1 MRRKLFRAALLAGLT
16 VALASCVKEDFG
28 QPSGGL
34 SGGNDQIAD
43 DITDGET
50 VKGWVRIKLKP
61 EAQPLRVGAFTRGAV
76 ESGNEQLDAIAE
88 ELGVTEI
95 RRVFLDGGKFAERR
109 RRYGLHLW
117 YDLKIDEN
125 MPVTRAEQSI
135 VGLENVQVVQPI
147 YKVRME
153 SYTIL
158 PAESVYQPA
167 LTSARQSATAEELPF
182 NDPDLPKQWHYH
194 NDGSIDRTVPGS
206 DINLF
211 EGWKVAGT
219 YGDPEVIVAV
229 LDYGIQYD
237 HPDLAANMWIN
248 EDEIPGNGEDDD
260 NNGVIDDIYGANFMV
275 NMNGS
280 PDKSPT
286 GNIKPGNHGTHVGGT
301 IAAVNGNGVGGCGV
315 AGGSNTGDGVRLMT
329 LQFQDERGSDNIPM
343 LEAFAYAADNGA
355 VIANC
360 SWTISQTGMA
370 EDTSAALDYFI
381 ENAGTDENGIQTGP
395 MKGGLIVC
403 AAGNT
408 GSEQVYYPAKD
419 PRTVAVAAMTPFYTV
434 ANYSEYGESINVLAP
449 GGANSQDPDNDKSLF
464 VYSTLPNDGYGYM
477 SGTSMAAPHVSGVAA
492 LILSKYKGMG
502 YTAAELRQRLES
514 SVRPM
519 GVEMDP
525 IYTGKIGNGMIDV
538 ALMDL
543 KVPTEGPSAI
553 EGLEAT
559 ATPASVTISFP
570 VPLDA
575 NGMPVVKY
583 NLEYAEVV
591 DGAAGEMVKMTLTN
605 NFAAGEQFVYV
616 FQGKSEA
623 EYTFRIN
630 AVDRYGNETA
640 YVEFSSKTDIYEN
653 HAPQQKLQFAD
664 INVKVDDVEELA
676 DEVRR
681 FILNIY
687 FQEPDVAYG
696 DAITYSYRVS
706 DEEVV
711 AVELQNG
718 VTLQITPLKAGTC
731 VVTVIATD
739 KRGASTEVPI
749 NVTIDAPEVIPP
761 IEEPEV
767 ELRDGLNIYP
777 NPVENEMGLGLQQAG
792 KLIANQ
798 VVQIEWYDMAAR
810 KVMSTSARLDGE
822 GCTTVPEVKKLAP
835 GSYVVRVQ
843 LGNST
848 YTATMMKK

>member
-28 QPSGGL
+28 QTSGSL
-34 SGGNDQIAD
+34 SGGDEQLAD
-43 DITDGET
+43 DLTDGAT

-61 EAQPLRVGAFTRGAV
+61 DAQPLRVGAYTRGAV
-76 ESGNEQLDAIAE
+76 DSGDERIDAIAE

-147 YKVRME
+147 YKVQME

-182 NDPDLPKQWHYH
+182 NDPDLARQWHYH
-194 NDGSIDRTVPGS
+194 NDGSIEGTVPGA

-229 LDYGIQYD
+229 LDFGIQYD

-248 EDEIPGNGEDDD
+248 EDEIPGNGIDDD
-260 NNGVIDDIYGANFMV
+260 GNGVIDDIYGANFMV

-280 PDKSPT
+280 TDKSPT

-301 IAAVNGNGVGGCGV
+301 IAAVNGNGVGCCGV

-329 LQFQDERGSDNIPM
+329 LQFQDERGSDDIPM

-370 EDTSAALDYFI
+370 QDTSDALDYFI

-408 GSEQVYYPAKD
+408 GSDRVYYPAKD
-419 PRTVAVAAMTPFYTV
+419 PRTVAVASLTPFYTV
-434 ANYSEYGESINVLAP
+434 ADYSEYGDSINVLAP
-449 GGANSQDPDNDKSLF
+449 GGANSQTEKNTALF
-464 VYSTLPNDGYGYM
+464 VYSTLPNDNYGYM

-519 GVEMDP
+519 GEDMDP
-525 IYTGKIGNGMIDV
+525 MYSGKIGNGMIDV

-543 KVPTEGPSAI
+543 EVPTEGPNPI
-553 EGLEAT
+553 ENLTAT

-591 DGAAGEMVKMTLTN
+591 DGVAGQMETMTLTN
-605 NFAAGEQFVYV
+605 NFAAGEDFVYV

-630 AVDRYGNETA
+630 AVDRYGNETD

-653 HAPQQKLQFAD
+653 HAPEQKLQFGD
-664 INVKVDDVEELA
+664 INVKVDDLA
-676 DEVRR
+676 DLEDEVRR
-681 FILNIY
+681 FILNVY
-687 FQEPDVAYG
+687 FTEPDVAYG
-696 DAITYSYRVS
+696 DAITYSFRVS

-711 AVELQNG
+711 AVELLNG
-718 VTLQITPLKAGTC
+718 VTLQITPLKAGTS

-739 KRGASTEVPI
+739 KRGAVTEVPI
-749 NVTIDAPEVIPP
+749 NVTIDAPEVVPP
-761 IEEPEV
+761 VEEPEV
-767 ELRDGLNIYP
+767 ELHDGLNIYP
-777 NPVENEMGLGLQQAG
+777 NPVEDEMGLGLVGALVAYQ
-792 KLIANQ
+792 N
-798 VVQIEWYDMAAR
+798 VQIEWYDMAAR
-810 KVMSTSARLDGE
+810 KVMSASARLDAN
-822 GCTTVPEVKKLAP
+822 GCATVTEVKDLAP
-835 GSYVVRVQ
+835 GSYVVRVR
-843 LGNST
+843 LGDNT
-848 YTATMMKK
+848 YTSNMMKK